1 VIRGRLDQS
10 EPPTNPTT
18 KEGRGEKE
26 ERSRANQSQSQRKKG
41 ENLQKKKLE
50 FKTPPEKKSFSVRG
64 VATV

>member
-26 ERSRANQSQSQRKKG
+26 ERSRANQSQSQRKKVKICR
-41 ENLQKKKLE
+41 KKN
-50 FKTPPEKKSFSVRG
+50 
-64 VATV
+64 